1 MDCSITA
8 CLTWL
13 TVGFV
18 GFAILFRIFR
28 KRIFAAFC
36 SNMSK
41 GPMLRAEKKKL
52 FQSLNEAA
60 MKAGPGKLRVQFNCR
75 YDMEAYI
82 INQKKYKGEIIIF
95 LSFILLKD
103 VQSLL

>member
-52 FQSLNEAA
+52 FRSLNEAA
-60 MKAGPGKLRVQFNCR
+60 TKAGPGKLKVHLTCPC
-75 YDMEAYI
+75 DLEAPT
-82 INQKKYKGEIIIF
+82 INQQK
-95 LSFILLKD
+95 
-103 VQSLL
+103 